1 MEQWRNELRQAS
13 RIVVKVGSS
22 SLTHPTGK
30 LNYDQLEKLVRQIAD
45 MQNQGKEVIL
55 VSSGAVGAG
64 MGKLGLKNRPKS
76 MPEKQAVAAIGQ
88 GLLMH
93 MYEKFFAEYGVVVA
107 QVLLTRDDISERK
120 RFLNAKNTLHT
131 LIQLGVIP
139 IINENDTVANEE
151 LKFGD
156 NDTLS
161 ALVASLVE
169 ADLLILLSDIDGV
182 YTANPRTNKD
192 AKLIDVIEDITP
204 EIFEAAGG
212 AGSGVGTGGMV
223 TKLQAGKIAVCS
235 GVAMV
240 IADSFKQG
248 VLKGII
254 AGESIG
260 TLFYPGE
267 RKLENRK
274 RWIAFGSQTFGELMI
289 DEGALKAL
297 GKGKSLLPSGI
308 IHVTG
313 VFEEGNVIVIK
324 NINDQEIGRGI
335 TNYSSK
341 HIELIL
347 GKQCNQIE
355 DILGVKD
362 YDEVIHR
369 NNMVLA

>member
-1 MEQWRNELRQAS
+1 MNHMRNELKQAKK
-13 RIVVKVGSS
+13 IVVKVGSS

-30 LNYDQLEKLVRQIAD
+30 LNYDQLEKLVRQLAD
-45 MQNQGKEVIL
+45 LENQGKEVIL

-64 MGKLGLKNRPKS
+64 LGKLGLKRRPKN
-76 MPEKQAVAAIGQ
+76 MPEKQAIAAVGQ
-88 GLLMH
+88 GILMH

-120 RFLNAKNTLHT
+120 RFLNARNTLHT

-139 IINENDTVANEE
+139 IINENDTVANDE

-182 YTANPRTNKD
+182 YTSNPRTNPD
-192 AKLIDVIEDITP
+192 AKLINLIQEITP
-204 EIFEAAGG
+204 EIIEGAGG
-212 AGSGVGTGGMV
+212 AGTGVGTGGMV
-223 TKLQAGKIAVCS
+223 TKLQAGKIALGS

-240 IADSFKQG
+240 IANSIEEG
-248 VLKGII
+248 VLSKVTT
-254 AGESIG
+254 GENVG

-267 RKLENRK
+267 HRLENRK
-274 RWIAFGSQTFGELMI
+274 RWIAFGSQIYGELII
-289 DEGALKAL
+289 DSGACLAL
-297 GKGKSLLPSGI
+297 TKGKSLLPSGI
-308 IHVTG
+308 MQVIG
-313 VFEEGNVIVIK
+313 DFDEGNVIRI
-324 NINDQEIGRGI
+324 INNDGIEIGRGV
-335 TNYSSK
+335 TNYSSRQLQ
-341 HIELIL
+341 LIK
-347 GKQCNQIE
+347 GQQCKQIE
-355 DILGVKD
+355 KILGVKD